1 MKTLSIAVATLSLI
15 MGCTVEPEELG
26 ERPAPGADTSE
37 TSASLEGTL
46 ATTWHLITT
55 ENCFD
60 IFRRACTSTFPSPQ
74 CVAANPAGQP
84 CSIAGAT
91 CYKSLPGG
99 ASYREY
105 SCY

>member
-15 MGCTVEPEELG
+15 MGCAVEPE
-26 ERPAPGADTSE
+26 GAGAAESATSE
-37 TSASLEGTL
+37 TAASLEGTL

-55 ENCFD
+55 ESCLD

-74 CVAANPAGQP
+74 CAVANPASQP
-84 CSIAGAT
+84 CATAGAT
-91 CYKSLPGG
+91 CYRSLPGG
-99 ASYREY
+99 AAYREY